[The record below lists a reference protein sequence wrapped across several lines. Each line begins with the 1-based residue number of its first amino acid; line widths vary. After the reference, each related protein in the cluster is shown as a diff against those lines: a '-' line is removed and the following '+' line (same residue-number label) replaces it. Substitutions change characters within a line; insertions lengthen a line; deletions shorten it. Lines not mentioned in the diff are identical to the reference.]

1 MDIVIVSQYLRNIEK
16 LEGNNSRFIYLANML
31 SENGDNEVEI
41 ITSNYMHGAKKH
53 VKSVQQPEKFKITT
67 LKEPGYPK
75 NVCLKRFYSHAVL
88 AKNLKKYLSTRKK
101 PDVIYCAI
109 PSLDVAKVAKNYCKN
124 SDVHFIIDIQDLW
137 PEAFKMVFN
146 IPVLS
151 NLIFLPMNTEANNIY
166 KQADGVI
173 AVSQTYVDRAMLV
186 NKKCKKGIPV
196 FLGTQLKDFD
206 FYANRTVDLLDDTAS
221 KNKIFKD
228 IINRMSDK
236 NYSDKV
242 RLVYV
247 GTLGASYD
255 ISIILSALKQMKEKE
270 LSKLEFIIMG
280 DGPRKQ
286 EFEKQAKGLPVYFT
300 GNVVYPDMV
309 WLLSR
314 CDIAVNPITHGA
326 AQSII
331 NKHGDYAMAG
341 LPVIS
346 TQESLEYRN
355 LVEKYNM
362 GYNISNSSIDEIK
375 DKICELLD
383 DEVLRNRYGKNA
395 RKCAE
400 EKFDRKNSYQEI
412 YNFIINEI

>member
-31 SENGDNEVEI
+31 SENCDNEVEI
-41 ITSNYMHGAKKH
+41 ITSNYMHGPKKHAKK
-53 VKSVQQPEKFKITT
+53 VQQSEKSKITA
-67 LKEPGYPK
+67 LEEPGYPK
-75 NVCLKRFYSHAVL
+75 NICLKRFHSHAVL
-88 AKNLKKYLSTRKK
+88 AKNLKKYLNTRKK

-109 PSLDVAKVAKNYCKN
+109 PSLDVAKEAANYCKKN
-124 SDVHFIIDIQDLW
+124 NVRFIIDIQDLW

-146 IPVLS
+146 VPVLRD
-151 NLIFLPMNTEANNIY
+151 LIFAPMNTEANKIY
-166 KQADGVI
+166 KQADEII
-173 AVSQTYVDRAMLV
+173 AVSQTYVDRAMMV
-186 NKKCKKGIPV
+186 NKKCEKGLPV
-196 FLGTQLKDFD
+196 FLGTKLEDFD
-206 FYANRTVDLLDDTAS
+206 FYANRTVDLLEGTVS

-228 IINRMSDK
+228 IVNRIIDK
-236 NYSDKV
+236 NYKDRV
-242 RLVYV
+242 RLIYV

-255 ISIILSALKQMKEKE
+255 ISIVLSALKQMDEKE

-286 EFEKQAKGLPVYFT
+286 EFEKEAKGLPVYFT
-300 GNVVYPDMV
+300 GNVSYPDMV

-346 TQESLEYRN
+346 TQESLEYRS

-362 GYNISNSSIDEIK
+362 GYNISNSSIGEIK

-383 DEVLRNRYGKNA
+383 DEILRNKYGKNA

-400 EKFDRKNSYQEI
+400 EKFNRKNSYQKI
-412 YNFIINEI
+412 YDLIIN